1 MTEPLAEL
9 QQLLA
14 EVGAYLWQ
22 GRRRLAIAKLRKLA
36 SAASTL
42 ALTLECNPHR

>member
-14 EVGAYLWQ
+14 EAGAYLRQ
-22 GRRRLAIAKLRKLA
+22 GRRRRAIAELRKLA
-36 SAASTL
+36 SAA
-42 ALTLECNPHR
+42 